1 MALTDAQRRANNKY
15 IAKSMTV
22 LGCKVR
28 KEYAEKVR
36 AKCKEDGTT
45 VNAILKRALDEYML
59 AGAIKEAGKAFLE
72 EQGELLDK
80 EGEG

>member
-15 IAKSMTV
+15 ISEHMTV

-28 KEYAEKVR
+28 KDYADRVR
-36 AKCKEDGTT
+36 KKAKDEGTS
-45 VNAILKRALDEYML
+45 VNAILKKALDDFM
-59 AGAIKEAGKAFLE
+59 
-72 EQGELLDK
+72 